1 MNRGFSLIELL
12 ITIAII
18 AFLAMI
24 ALPMTSAW
32 IDGPDVTK
40 TQTNFTRAYS
50 LAKNIAIREGTA
62 VPATGAT
69 SALCLTT
76 ADDGTKTI
84 SVVKQSGDVGTAG
97 RTPADC
103 QAATL
108 ASDPSPVVFSA
119 ELRPNVDIQYG
130 AAGALINF
138 TCACFTGN
146 GALANILTTTNCKA
160 ADNCLDGSVA
170 NNSQFTFNKGS
181 VNETATLF

>member
-1 MNRGFSLIELL
+1 MNKGFSLIELL

-18 AFLAMI
+18 AFLAMV

-32 IDGPDVTK
+32 IDGPDVTR

-69 SALCLTT
+69 SALCIKTN
-76 ADDGTKTI
+76 ADGDR
-84 SVVKQSGDVGTAG
+84 SVSVRKQSKAVGEDNRVA
-97 RTPADC
+97 ADC
-103 QAATL
+103 
-108 ASDPSPVVFSA
+108 SDLTPQEKIDHEVFTA
-119 ELRPNVDIQYG
+119 ELRPDVDIQYG
-130 AAGALINF
+130 AAGALIDF

-146 GALANILTTTNCKA
+146 GAIADTDSTTNCKA
-160 ADNCLDGSVA
+160 VDDCLDGSVV
-170 NNSQFTFNKGS
+170 NNTQFTFNKGS